1 MIYRARLSLRFPQ
14 GGVKAVVYTDVI
26 QTLVMFFGVLAVVI
40 VVCRNMG
47 GIEEV
52 WEVAGQGGRLEF
64 FKYVRLLLVCVAP
77 YLWAVEE
84 HSKLFSAFGIIGQ
97 TPGHCLLRTRGKNL

>member
-1 MIYRARLSLRFPQ
+1 MITGPVLSSQ

-26 QTLVMFFGVLAVVI
+26 QTLVMFFGVLAVVV
-40 VVCRNMG
+40 VVCRNLG

-64 FKYVRLLLVCVAP
+64 FKYVHLQLCVWFYILREERIINCSMDSVLLP
-77 YLWAVEE
+77 R
-84 HSKLFSAFGIIGQ
+84 HQGQ
-97 TPGHCLLRTRGKNL
+97 DL